1 MNRKKSNGKQPMRLF
16 RTLVKHVETYYVE
29 EAVEARSA
37 AEAKSIIQERCD
49 HCEYDGCWDSPDD
62 VEGSIKV
69 YPIKPG
75 ERRNGY
81 IKRLIRDMRHR
92 EVAEWEKEA
101 RK

>member
-1 MNRKKSNGKQPMRLF
+1 MGSKKSNGKKPMRLF

-62 VEGSIKV
+62 VDGSIKV

-75 ERRNGY
+75 ERRNGH
-81 IKRLIRDMRHR
+81 IKRLIRDMRDR
-92 EVAEWEKEA
+92 EVADWEKEA